1 MCRSRRHRARTWT
14 VAAAMILLA
23 GGGGARGA
31 LAQGAQPKVKIDAP
45 GGALE
50 VREGSGDVQR
60 WLTERAV
67 NQPEVVH
74 FRWKTQRSDAVS
86 ATWVV
91 MVGSPSSRVVGSG
104 PAGAAPPPGQLRFF
118 VADLRS
124 VLPPRPPAA
133 PSDYW
138 VALDVDLKDG
148 RKIRSFPVKL
158 TYRKPSDTVT
168 KFTDEG
174 LDKPLEPIVE
184 SVRNAFGV
192 PAMGAA
198 VIRKNGTIKVGVS
211 GIRRHGYQTRVA
223 PNDRWHIGSDTK
235 AMTATLAAIL
245 VDRGGVIGWQT
256 TLAEAFPE
264 LSGGMNAA
272 YRTIKL
278 IELLRHRG
286 GIPEGHAGQDDV
298 LKKEDESNR
307 TRRYLFT
314 EAVTANAPSHVPG
327 KFVYSNAGYIIAA
340 AMLEKRA
347 NRDWE
352 EMMRTELF
360 QPLGAPNMGF
370 GPPETQ
376 IVSPAPGAAPALP
389 LQPWGHRPT
398 MEVWDGKRFP
408 AAAPAGDVHASLRDW
423 GRFILLH
430 LNGQQGTLKLSPG
443 SISQL
448 HSPYVTYNPKDSTK
462 YDVAY
467 AAGWGTDLK
476 GSYGHDG
483 CITWWYAR
491 VTFHM
496 IQGYGVLVTANMAD
510 QECEGV
516 VKAVN
521 ALETRLMQ
529 YMGY

>member
-1 MCRSRRHRARTWT
+1 MSATQASSRDRA
-14 VAAAMILLA
+14 VATGMVLLA
-23 GGGGARGA
+23 ASAAGHDA
-31 LAQGAQPKVKIDAP
+31 LAQVAQPKVKVQAP

-50 VREGSGDVQR
+50 VREGSGDMQL
-60 WLTERAV
+60 WKTERAV
-67 NQPEVVH
+67 NQPEVFH
-74 FRWKTQRSDAVS
+74 FRWKTQRNDVAS
-86 ATWVV
+86 ATWVL
-91 MVGSPSSRVVGSG
+91 MLGSPSASVLTSG
-104 PAGAAPPPGQLRFF
+104 PAGAAPEPGQLRFF
-118 VADLRS
+118 DADLRS
-124 VLPPRPPAA
+124 ALPPKPPDT
-133 PSDYW
+133 PRDYW
-138 VALDVDLKDG
+138 VALDVGLKG
-148 RKIRSFPVKL
+148 GGKLRSTPVKL

-184 SVRNAFGV
+184 SVRKTFGI

-198 VIRKNGTIKVGVS
+198 IIRKNGTMKVGVS
-211 GIRRHGYQTRVA
+211 GIRRHGYQTRVS

-245 VDRGGVIGWQT
+245 VDRGNVILWQT
-256 TLAEAFPE
+256 TLADAFPE

-272 YRTIKL
+272 YRTVKL

-286 GIPEGHAGQDDV
+286 GIPEGHAGQDEP

-314 EAVTANAPSHVPG
+314 EAVTASAPSHVPG

-352 EMMRTELF
+352 GMMRTELF
-360 QPLGAPNMGF
+360 QPLGTSQTSF
-370 GPPETQ
+370 GPPEWQ
-376 IVSPAPGAAPALP
+376 IVAPGPGAPAIP
-389 LQPWGHRPT
+389 KQPWGHRPT
-398 MEVWDGKRFP
+398 MEIWDGKRLP

-430 LNGQQGTLKLSPG
+430 LNGQHGQLKLSQG
-443 SISQL
+443 SLSQL
-448 HSPYVTYNPKDSTK
+448 HTPQVTYKASNPKEVEVS
-462 YDVAY
+462 Y
-467 AAGWGTDLK
+467 AAGWIGGLD
-476 GSYGHDG
+476 GAYGHDG
-483 CITWWYAR
+483 CNTWWYAR
-491 VTFHM
+491 ASFHM

-510 QECEGV
+510 EGCSGTI
-516 VKAVN
+516 VKATG
-521 ALETRLMQ
+521 ALEARLMQ

>member
-1 MCRSRRHRARTWT
+1 MCQPSGFRARAWM
-14 VAAAMILLA
+14 VGAGMILLA
-23 GGGGARGA
+23 ASGGSRDAIAQVA
-31 LAQGAQPKVKIDAP
+31 LPKVKVQAP

-50 VREGSGDVQR
+50 VREGSGDMQR

-67 NQPEVVH
+67 NEPEVVH
-74 FRWKTQRSDAVS
+74 FRWKTQRSDVTS

-91 MVGSPSSRVVGSG
+91 MLGSPSASVLSSG
-104 PAGAAPPPGQLRFF
+104 PAGAAPPAGQLRFF
-118 VADLRS
+118 AADLRS
-124 VLPPRPPAA
+124 VLPPQPPAT
-133 PSDYW
+133 PRDYW
-138 VALDVDLKDG
+138 VALDVDLKG
-148 RKIRSFPVKL
+148 GGKIRSTPVKL

-184 SVRNAFGV
+184 SVRKTFGI
-192 PAMGAA
+192 PAMGGAI
-198 VIRKNGTIKVGVS
+198 IRKNGTTKVGVS
-211 GIRRHGYQTRVA
+211 GIRRQGYQTRVT
-223 PNDRWHIGSDTK
+223 PNDRWHLGSDTK

-245 VDRGGVIGWQT
+245 VDRGVIGWQT
-256 TLAEAFPE
+256 TLADAFPE

-272 YRTIKL
+272 YRTIRL
-278 IELLRHRG
+278 LELLRHRG
-286 GIPEGHAGQDDV
+286 GVPEGHAGQDNS
-298 LKKEDESNR
+298 LEKEDESNR

-314 EAVTANAPSHVPG
+314 EAVTAGAPSHVPG

-360 QPLGAPNMGF
+360 QPLGAQQTGF
-370 GPPETQ
+370 GPPEWEIT
-376 IVSPAPGAAPALP
+376 APGPGAPAIP
-389 LQPWGHRPT
+389 RQPWGHRPT
-398 MEVWDGKRFP
+398 MGVWDGKRLP

-430 LNGQQGTLKLSPG
+430 LNGQHGALKLSPT
-443 SISQL
+443 SITHL
-448 HSPYVTYNPKDSTK
+448 HSPHVTYNPSDSSK

-467 AAGWGTDLK
+467 AAGWGTDVK
-476 GSYGHDG
+476 GSYSHDG

-491 VTFHM
+491 ATFHM

-510 QECEGV
+510 AECGGTV
-516 VKAVN
+516 VKAID
-521 ALETRLMQ
+521 ALEARLMQ